1 MCNVGFP
8 NGAVTPAS
16 LPAYDGEDFPLDST
30 GNGSVQCG
38 TFESTV
44 VPPSNAWTLAVTEAV
59 PSQAKCYLSGIGVTA
74 VSNAKNQFKATV
86 SLASPTLQLTGHVST
101 ALNEN
106 TDPALGT
113 YVWVSRNTMI
123 ATVSNTGLVSA
134 IRRGE
139 VEIECRYSRAANL
152 PFPGST
158 PSQTES
164 QAVYASLN
172 LIVTA

>member
-1 MCNVGFP
+1 
-8 NGAVTPAS
+8 
-16 LPAYDGEDFPLDST
+16 
-30 GNGSVQCG
+30 
-38 TFESTV
+38 
-44 VPPSNAWTLAVTEAV
+44 
-59 PSQAKCYLSGIGVTA
+59 
-74 VSNAKNQFKATV
+74 
-86 SLASPTLQLTGHVST
+86 
-101 ALNEN
+101 
-106 TDPALGT
+106 
-113 YVWVSRNTMI
+113 MI